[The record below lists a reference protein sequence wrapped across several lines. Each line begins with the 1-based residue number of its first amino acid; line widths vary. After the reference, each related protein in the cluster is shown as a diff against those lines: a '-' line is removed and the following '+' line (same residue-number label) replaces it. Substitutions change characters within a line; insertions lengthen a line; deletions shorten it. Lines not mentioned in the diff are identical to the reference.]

1 MLNILGSKRAILAVA
16 AVFVASGL
24 TTLPAAAQSYGDWST
39 SIGVNNLNNTTVS
52 RVSRNDNARNRATT
66 PYRKTVRS
74 RSTATAASCGDM
86 ASLQSR
92 VGSLSRE
99 DYMRYRSCR
108 GLAN

>member
-16 AVFVASGL
+16 AVFVAGGL

-66 PYRKTVRS
+66 PYRNTVRS
-74 RSTATAASCGDM
+74 RSTATTASCGDM

-92 VGSLSRE
+92 IGSLSRE